1 MTALVEKADS
11 WHVVFVVGLW
21 DNIGLFHPSC
31 YKVFSAVISYLNM
44 AQPSSAT
51 VKLLKLASKESGSEG
66 LSHWETM
73 HLVSG
78 ENAMKSYMKTC
89 SSGYRLDA

>member
-21 DNIGLFHPSC
+21 DNIGLFHSSC
-31 YKVFSAVISYLNM
+31 FKVISYLNM

-51 VKLLKLASKESGSEG
+51 VKLLKLASKASGSEG

-78 ENAMKSYMKTC
+78 ENAIKSYMKTC
-89 SSGYRLDA
+89 I

>member
-1 MTALVEKADS
+1 MFPL
-11 WHVVFVVGLW
+11 
-21 DNIGLFHPSC
+21 SC
-31 YKVFSAVISYLNM
+31 FKVFCAVIPYLNM

-51 VKLLKLASKESGSEG
+51 VKLLKLASKASGSEG

-89 SSGYRLDA
+89 SSGYRLDT

>member
-21 DNIGLFHPSC
+21 DNIGLFPLSC
-31 YKVFSAVISYLNM
+31 FKVFCAAVIPYLNM

-51 VKLLKLASKESGSEG
+51 VKSLKLASKASGSEG
-66 LSHWETM
+66 LSH
-73 HLVSG
+73 
-78 ENAMKSYMKTC
+78 
-89 SSGYRLDA
+89 